1 MNPETNAVV
10 HCHPLNCVTLAVRN
24 EPIRCNLTPEGAM
37 LLGHVPMIAYYTPG
51 SDDLVTQGRSL
62 EEAYNRMEELE
73 FQARLQLLV
82 GDAQDLP
89 ADEVEKLSRM

>member
-1 MNPETNAVV
+1 
-10 HCHPLNCVTLAVRN
+10 
-24 EPIRCNLTPEGAM
+24 M

-51 SDDLVTQGRSL
+51 SQELVDAVAAEGHAKAMLMERHGALTQGRTL

-73 FQARLQLLV
+73 FQARLQLMV